1 MITTFEQPKHL
12 NDIIYRRTI
21 RAIWP
26 FFLILGGL
34 LSGVVLLKLWLR
46 ASAGESVSMGRWIA
60 AAGVGF
66 VSPIGVLFLLRYQRS
81 QRRYMEFR
89 GDKIFLAE
97 RGNIARPR
105 FISWSLT
112 PDKLEPHHTCL
123 QLVYKFGLGRKRWT
137 MLLEDAAQISE
148 LKQVLTLQ
156 ILQPQRHGDAEFRQ
170 T

>member
-12 NDIIYRRTI
+12 NDNIYRRTV
-21 RAIWP
+21 RMVWP
-26 FFLILGGL
+26 LFLASGGL
-34 LSGVVLLKLWLR
+34 LSGMVLLKLWLR

-66 VSPIGVLFLLRYQRS
+66 LSPFGVLLMLRYQRS
-81 QRRYMEFR
+81 QRRYLEFR

-97 RGNIARPR
+97 RGNIARHR

-112 PDKLEPHHTCL
+112 PDKLESRFTCL

-156 ILQPQRHGDAEFRQ
+156 IPQKETAKNL
-170 T
+170 TK